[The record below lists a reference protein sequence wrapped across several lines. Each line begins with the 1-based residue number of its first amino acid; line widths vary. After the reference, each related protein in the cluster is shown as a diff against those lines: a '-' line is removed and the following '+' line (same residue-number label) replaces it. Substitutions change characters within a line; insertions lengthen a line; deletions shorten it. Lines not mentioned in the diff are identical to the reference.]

1 MCTRKDDGLIDC
13 VRTITEMTFLSIP
26 RIVYRSG
33 NAAADHRRRSRA
45 GEAGSHVAFAVLEL
59 VELF

>member
-1 MCTRKDDGLIDC
+1 MTDC
-13 VRTITEMTFLSIP
+13 VRTITGVAFLSIP

-33 NAAADHRRRSRA
+33 NAAADHQRRSRA